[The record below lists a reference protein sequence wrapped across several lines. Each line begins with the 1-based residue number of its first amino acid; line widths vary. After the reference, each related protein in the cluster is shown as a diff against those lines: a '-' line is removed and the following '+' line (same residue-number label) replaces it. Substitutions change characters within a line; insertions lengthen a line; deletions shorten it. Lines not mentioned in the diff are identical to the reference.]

1 MDDRKS
7 TKERSINKVFFFLKK
22 KSRRERDQSI
32 DPDRT
37 YSQMHAEEQKSQR
50 GLQVRGYP

>member
-7 TKERSINKVFFFLKK
+7 TKERSINKVFFFFKK